1 MLYSGVEVRNS
12 LGVQYNKIRKTRGL
26 FPSVPS
32 KQIEAE
38 AFQLGGN
45 NRIFLAKTESS
56 RAGTKSCRNHNKALV
71 GNRNCPVPRC
81 RNNRGDGYRWQA
93 KHIQS
98 SHSKELICEG
108 KIKEDILKVLEEM
121 NVVFCNECKRIKA
134 LAHDKGVCLKCLM

>member
-1 MLYSGVEVRNS
+1 M
-12 LGVQYNKIRKTRGL
+12 GVQHNKIRKTRGL
-26 FPSVPS
+26 FILVPS

-81 RNNRGDGYRWQA
+81 RNNRGNGYRWLA

-98 SHSKELICEG
+98 SNSKELIGEG
-108 KIKEDILKVLEEM
+108 KIKVYILKVLEEM
-121 NVVFCNECKRIKA
+121 NVDFCNMCKRIKA
-134 LAHDKGVCLKCLM
+134 LALDKRVCLKSLM